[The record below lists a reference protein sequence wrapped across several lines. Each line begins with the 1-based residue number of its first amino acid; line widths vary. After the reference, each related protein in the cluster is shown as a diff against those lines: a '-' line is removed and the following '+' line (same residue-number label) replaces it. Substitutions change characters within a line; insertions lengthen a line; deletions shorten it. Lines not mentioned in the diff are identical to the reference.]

1 MSSESATLIDLF
13 CGCGGFS
20 LGAELAGF
28 HSLVA
33 IDIDPVLQSGYK
45 RNFPN
50 TRAIEAD
57 VGQILRPDWR
67 QLIGNV
73 RPDGIIGGPPC
84 QGFSRIGKRSKDDPR
99 NSLIHHFYRH
109 VDELHPKFFVME
121 NVEGLLDED
130 SRDVLMSAI
139 DRVSG
144 RYTIVGPLVVNAAHF
159 GAATN
164 RRRVIVV
171 GYDSDD
177 CDALTVEQLH
187 PAPGCLATV
196 QDAIFDLPAPIE
208 EAGLRDDFGW
218 AKYPSASDK
227 RLSAYA
233 QALRDM
239 PPQGLGWAEAV
250 RLHKEGFVSGVH
262 ETRHTAKVALRY
274 ASIEGGKSDPISKS
288 YRLRWNGQCPTLRA
302 GTGSEKGAF
311 QAVRPIHPTEGRV
324 ITVREA
330 ARMQAFPDWFV
341 FHPTKWHSFR
351 MIGNSV
357 SPSVSFGLLS
367 KILAIIAPTDEKCTY
382 NRRAA

>member
-13 CGCGGFS
+13 SGCGGFS

-33 IDIDPVLQSGYK
+33 IDNNPVLQSGYK
-45 RNFPN
+45 KNFPI

-84 QGFSRIGKRSKDDPR
+84 QGFSRIGKRSKGDPR
-99 NSLIHHFYRH
+99 NTLIHHFYRH

-121 NVEGLLDED
+121 NVEGLLDDD
-130 SRDVLMSAI
+130 SRNVLMSAI
-139 DRVSG
+139 ERVAG
-144 RYTIVGPLVVNAAHF
+144 RYTILGPLVVNAAHF

-171 GYDSDD
+171 GYDPDD
-177 CDALTVEQLH
+177 CDTLSVEELQPT
-187 PAPGCLATV
+187 PARLATV
-196 QDAIFDLPAPIE
+196 QDAISDIPTPIE
-208 EAGLRDDFGW
+208 DGGQSDDFGW
-218 AKYPSASDK
+218 AKYPSRSGT
-227 RLSAYA
+227 LSAYA
-233 QALRDM
+233 RALRDVA
-239 PPQGLGWAEAV
+239 PEGLGWAEAV
-250 RLHKEGFVSGVH
+250 RLHKEGFVSGLH
-262 ETRHTAKVALRY
+262 ETRHTAKVARRY

-288 YRLRWNGQCPTLRA
+288 YRLKWDGQCPTIRA
-302 GTGSEKGAF
+302 GTGAEKGAF
-311 QAVRPIHPTEGRV
+311 QAVRPLHPTEGRV

-367 KILAIIAPTDEKCTY
+367 KLLGIIATTGEKCTY